1 MSRKTRKTSQKL
13 KNVNIFIWKSDNRK
27 PKFFLVAANYDN
39 TVCERI
45 LYTKRILLH
54 NYNHKT
60 INYFLRIKVFLLL
73 MIFSRKLT

>member
-1 MSRKTRKTSQKL
+1 MS
-13 KNVNIFIWKSDNRK
+13 IFLFEKVITAQT
-27 PKFFLVAANYDN
+27 FLVAANYDN

-73 MIFSRKLT
+73 MIFSRILT

>member
-1 MSRKTRKTSQKL
+1 MS
-13 KNVNIFIWKSDNRK
+13 IFLFEKVITAQT
-27 PKFFLVAANYDN
+27 FLVAANYDN

-45 LYTKRILLH
+45 LYTKRILHH

-73 MIFSRKLT
+73 MIFSRILT